1 MIEGRAPDAI
11 RFAWMKQHAH
21 VGTNVRHHRAER
33 EVTANLSRPS
43 SFWLVAVRTQ
53 ARDALVGLGWK
64 MAIASAAVQEAYA
77 LVGTEATIDVLIREA
92 LRRCPKPT
100 SSA

>member
-1 MIEGRAPDAI
+1 MIEGRAPGAI
-11 RFAWMKQHAH
+11 RYEWKHRAH

-33 EVTANLSRPS
+33 EVIADRLRPS
-43 SFWLVAVRTQ
+43 TFGLVAVRTQ

-64 MAIASAAVQEAYA
+64 VAIAGAAVQEAYA
-77 LVGTEATIDVLIREA
+77 RVGTAATIDVLIREA

-100 SSA
+100 SST